1 MKNQEPSDVLYP
13 EQYELYENNQNLI
26 KPHTRRRFF
35 KLLGGGVA
43 TAFTFSEVLSKEV
56 LSSLGMQDLLEAEES
71 IAAWIHVH
79 EDGKITVY
87 TGKVEVGQNIR
98 TSLAQAVAE
107 ELECDVHTIEMIMGD
122 TFLTPYD
129 RGTFGSRTTPY
140 MAPQLRKAAASL
152 RNYFEQSAAKQWK
165 TELKNV
171 KAQKGSVLN
180 LRTGKSFTYGRLS
193 DGKKLLQPVNE
204 QVSLKSASEW
214 RVAGSSLP
222 KINGEDFVTGRHKY
236 TSDMTLPDMLHAKI
250 LRPPAYGARLVKLDA
265 RRAEAMEGVQ
275 VHRIGDFVGVTAAD
289 ISTAESA
296 LFALRAD
303 WEFTQQTSRSEI
315 FQHLKMHASV
325 SGEEDAS
332 KKEAETMFQPS
343 ANKLDQSFEI
353 HYIAHAPLE
362 PRAALAQWDGDIL
375 NIWTGTQ
382 RPFGVQ
388 EELERE
394 FNISKEKI
402 RVRMPDTGSG
412 YGGKHTGEA
421 AIEAARLAKSAGKP
435 VKLVWTREE
444 EFTWA
449 YFRPA
454 GLIEVRSSTDAS
466 GFLQSWEF
474 HNYNSGGAG
483 IRSIY
488 TSKADHTRFHSSNSP
503 LRQGSYRALATPAN
517 TFARESQINDHAI
530 QVQEDPL
537 DFRMKNL
544 EDERLKHVLKV
555 AAEAF
560 GWKTGKKPGTGFGLA
575 CGFDKGGYMANC
587 AEVQYD
593 HETKDIRVLRL
604 VGAFD
609 CGAIVNPKHL
619 ESQIMGC
626 ILQGLGGALY
636 EYIDFR
642 DGKILNPSFSHY
654 KIPRFQDIPDIQILL
669 VDRKEE
675 PSAGAGETPI
685 TCVAPAIRN
694 AIFDATKEK
703 INRLPMLVK
712 GL

>member
-1 MKNQEPSDVLYP
+1 MKDQEPNEIFYP
-13 EQYELYENNQNLI
+13 EQYELYERNYSII

-35 KLLGGGVA
+35 SLLGGGVA
-43 TAFTFSEVLSKEV
+43 AAFTFSDV
-56 LSSLGMQDLLEAEES
+56 LSSELLYSLDLQEKREAEDS

-79 EDGKITVY
+79 EDGKISVY

-107 ELECDVHTIEMIMGD
+107 ELECDVHSIEMIMGD

-152 RNYFEQSAAKQWK
+152 RVYFEQSAAKQWK
-165 TELKNV
+165 TDVKNV
-171 KAQKGSVLN
+171 KAQKGSIINTRSGRSV
-180 LRTGKSFTYGRLS
+180 SYGRLS
-193 DGKKLLQPVNE
+193 EGKKLLHPVNKE
-204 QVSLKSASEW
+204 LSLKSASDW
-214 RVAGSSLP
+214 KVAGSSLP
-222 KINGEDFVTGRHKY
+222 KINGEDFVTGRHIY
-236 TSDMTLPDMLHAKI
+236 TSDMTLPDMLHGKI

-265 RRAEAMEGVQ
+265 RRAEAMAGVQ
-275 VHRIGDFVGVTAAD
+275 VHRTGDFVGVTAAD

-296 LFALRAD
+296 LFALRAE
-303 WEFTQQTSRSEI
+303 WEFSQQPSRSEI
-315 FQHLKMHASV
+315 FQHLKKHASV

-332 KKEAETMFQPS
+332 KKEAEAMFQQS
-343 ANKLDQSFEI
+343 ANKLEQSFEV

-375 NIWTGTQ
+375 NVWTGTQ

-412 YGGKHTGEA
+412 YGGKHTGDA

-454 GLIEVRSSTDAS
+454 GLIEVRSSTDSS
-466 GFLQSWEF
+466 GHMQSWEF

-483 IRSIY
+483 IRSMY
-488 TSKADHTRFHSSNSP
+488 RSKSDHIRFHSSNSP

-530 QVQEDPL
+530 LLKEDPL
-537 DFRMKNL
+537 NFRLKNL
-544 EDERLKHVLKV
+544 EDQRLKHVLQV
-555 AAEAF
+555 TADTF
-560 GWKTGKKPGTGFGLA
+560 GWKSAKKENTGYGLA
-575 CGFDKGGYMANC
+575 CSFDKGGYMATC
-587 AEVQYD
+587 AEVQYNA
-593 HETKDIRVLRL
+593 ENKEIKVIKL

-626 ILQGLGGALY
+626 MFQGLGFSLY

-654 KIPRFQDIPDIQILL
+654 KIPRFQDMPDIEIVM
-669 VDRKEE
+669 VDRKDE
-675 PSAGAGETPI
+675 PAAGAGETPI

-694 AIFDATKEK
+694 AIFDVTKEK